1 MIDLLVIG
9 AGLSG
14 LMAAHTAAQAG
25 LQVKVVAKGLGTLH
39 WTAGTIDVFGYAPGD
54 PQPVRWP
61 LDAVER
67 LASQQPTHP
76 YAILGQERLLAAL
89 DRFRL
94 LAQAMG
100 LPHGG
105 ASDPGRNLL
114 LPSPAGAARPTFLAP
129 WGQLRGDLER
139 PEPMLIVGFK
149 EGDGSG
155 LAMRD
160 FYPELIAENLV
171 KQGYQARA
179 AFLPFRLL
187 TDRQD
192 SSPVQL
198 AQGLDDRARRQRLG
212 EGLRRLVKP
221 GERIGLP
228 AILGLDQHMRAMNE
242 LEAQSGAPVFEI
254 PTLPPSVPGVR
265 LFRALRDKL
274 YSMGVRVEAGMEVIG
289 ARMVAQQNETGSLV
303 EWVETAT
310 SARPLRHRAQRFLL
324 ATGGLLGGGF
334 NSDHT
339 GRVWEVVFDL
349 PLIVPQSRDQ
359 WFRSTFLDPRGH
371 PVFVGGVRVNGN
383 FQPVDEAD
391 NLICSNL
398 WAVGN
403 LLADDN
409 PILQRSV
416 EGAAIATG
424 VAAAQAILEG

>member
-25 LQVKVVAKGLGTLH
+25 LQVKVVAKGLGTVH

-54 PQPVRWP
+54 QQPIRRP
-61 LDAVER
+61 LEASET
-67 LASQQPTHP
+67 LAGQHPTHP
-76 YAILGQERLLAAL
+76 YALLGQERLVAAL
-89 DRFRL
+89 DSFRL
-94 LAQAMG
+94 LAQAVG
-100 LPHGG
+100 LPYGG
-105 ASDPGRNLL
+105 ASDPDRNLL

-129 WGQLRGDLER
+129 WGQLRGDLGR

-149 EGDGSG
+149 DSDGTG
-155 LAMRD
+155 QGMRD
-160 FYPELIAENLV
+160 FYPELIAENLA

-192 SSPVQL
+192 SNPVQL
-198 AQGLDDRARRQRLG
+198 AQELDDPVRRQRLT
-212 EGLRRLVKP
+212 EELRRLVQP

-228 AILGLDQHMRAMNE
+228 SVLGLDQHMVVMNE
-242 LEAQSGAPVFEI
+242 LEAQTGAPVFEI

-265 LFRALRDKL
+265 LFKAFRERLFSL
-274 YSMGVRVEAGMEVIG
+274 GVRVEAGMEVIG
-289 ARMVAQQNETGSLV
+289 ADKTARQNGTGGLV
-303 EWVETAT
+303 NWVETET
-310 SARPLRHRAQRFLL
+310 SARPLKHRAQRFLL

-334 NSDHT
+334 NSDHA

-349 PLIVPQSRDQ
+349 PLTVPQNRDQ
-359 WFRSTFLDPRGH
+359 WFRPSFLDPLGH
-371 PVFVGGVRVNGN
+371 PVFTGGVQVNSN
-383 FQPVDEAD
+383 FQPVDEAGEAIYD
-391 NLICSNL
+391 NL
-398 WAVGN
+398 WAAGN

-409 PILQRSV
+409 PILQRSM